1 MDDIHKSGIITG
13 LQNLWSSSQY
23 SDLIIRSGSE
33 EFKVHRAIIC
43 PRSKFFAA
51 ACNGP
56 FQVCR
61 NNIGDKM
68 TRNIMLIKFSRR
80 ERRVSSR
87 FKTMTQL
94 RSIVC

>member
-1 MDDIHKSGIITG
+1 MDDIHRSGIMTG

-23 SDLIIRSGSE
+23 SDVIVRTGSE

-56 FQVCR
+56 FQVCH
-61 NNIGDKM
+61 NNIRSG
-68 TRNIMLIKFSRR
+68 RAWNIMLIN
-80 ERRVSSR
+80 
-87 FKTMTQL
+87 L
-94 RSIVC
+94 G